1 MAMSSALYLPAI
13 QGQFGSWL
21 YYAALMRL
29 ADLQKRVRYAR
40 EIHDNPKLS
49 EMIQRSL
56 DDKTRAQDISD
67 YLIKTQDRF
76 FNSLVVGVHG
86 GHPQWHPFD
95 VEVRNNAHR
104 LSDIDDKDREALGY
118 LEFNGKENLF
128 ALDGQHRLAGIR
140 RALEK
145 NAEIGDDRVSV
156 LFVAHQTDAKGLRRT
171 RSLFVAINKKAVPV
185 AKRDII
191 ALDEVDLAAILTRRF
206 VDEQVLF
213 NQGQIDV
220 DRFTPSIPAQAP
232 ALTSIG
238 HFYDLIK
245 LVLGDIGA
253 RRGDDELK
261 LATRVRLP
269 DRTINRYADEVLDYL
284 ERLIALDSELDT
296 AMRSKSFGEL
306 IPAGRAAPKNR
317 LMFRPVGLT
326 IMMRLIASM
335 QWEHTL
341 AATFK
346 LVTKVPLELTK
357 APFKGVIWDDRRNRM
372 ITANASLALAL
383 LQYMLGE
390 RQADA
395 KLRERLAV
403 AQGVPGASVRLPARF
418 N

>member
-1 MAMSSALYLPAI
+1 MSSALYLPAI
-13 QGQFGSWL
+13 QGQFGSWV

-29 ADLQKRVRYAR
+29 ADLQERVRYAR

-49 EMIQRSL
+49 ELIQRSL

-76 FNSLVVGVHG
+76 FNSLVVGVYG

-95 VEVRNNAHR
+95 IEVRNHAHR
-104 LSDIDDKDREALGY
+104 LSDIDNRDREALGY
-118 LEFNGKENLF
+118 LEFNGRENLF
-128 ALDGQHRLAGIR
+128 ALDGQHRLAGIK

-156 LFVAHQTDAKGLRRT
+156 LFVAHQMDAKGLRRT

-185 AKRDII
+185 SKRDII

-206 VDEQVLF
+206 VDEQALF
-213 NQGQIDV
+213 NRGQVAI

-232 ALTSIG
+232 ALTTIG

-269 DRTINRYADEVLDYL
+269 DRVIKRYADDVLNYL
-284 ERLIALDSELDT
+284 ERLIALDPELNT
-296 AMRSKSFGEL
+296 AMRSKAFGEL
-306 IPAGRAAPKNR
+306 IPLGRSAPSHR

-335 QWEHTL
+335 QKEHTL
-341 AATFK
+341 AAAFK
-346 LVTKVPLELTK
+346 LVEKVPLELTK

-372 ITANASLALAL
+372 ITANSSLALAL

-390 RQADA
+390 RKADT
-395 KLRERLAV
+395 KLRERLAR
-403 AQGVPGASVRLPARF
+403 AQGVPAGSVRLPARF

>member
-1 MAMSSALYLPAI
+1 MAMNKGLYLPAI
-13 QGQFGSWL
+13 QGQFGSWV

-29 ADLQKRVRYAR
+29 ADLQARVRYAR

-67 YLIKTQDRF
+67 YLIKTNDRF

-95 VEVRNNAHR
+95 VAVRNNAHS
-104 LSDIDDKDREALGY
+104 LSDIDETDRDALGY
-118 LEFNGKENLF
+118 LEFSGSEHLF

-156 LFVAHQTDAKGLRRT
+156 LFVAHRTDAKGVRRT

-206 VDEQVLF
+206 VDEQSLF
-213 NQGQIDV
+213 NRGQIDI
-220 DRFTPSIPAQAP
+220 DRFTPSIPAQAR

-245 LVLGDIGA
+245 LVLNDIGA

-261 LATRVRLP
+261 RATRVRLP
-269 DRTINRYADEVLDYL
+269 DRMINRYASEVLDYL
-284 ERLIALDSELDT
+284 LRLIALDTELDE
-296 AMRSKSFGEL
+296 AMRSKTFGEL
-306 IPAGRAAPKNR
+306 IPSGRAAPKHR
-317 LMFRPVGLT
+317 LLFRPVGLT

-335 QWEHTL
+335 QKEHTL
-341 AATFK
+341 AAAFR
-346 LVTKVPLELTK
+346 LVKKVPLELTK
-357 APFKGVIWDDRRNRM
+357 PPFKGVIWDDRRNRM
-372 ITANASLALAL
+372 ITANATLVVAL

-390 RQADA
+390 RKADA

-403 AQGVPGASVRLPARF
+403 AQGVTVDSVRLPSRF
-418 N
+418 S

>member
-1 MAMSSALYLPAI
+1 MSSALYLPAI
-13 QGQFGSWL
+13 QGQFGSWV
-21 YYAALMRL
+21 YYATLMRL
-29 ADLQKRVRYAR
+29 ADLQERVRYAR

-104 LSDIDDKDREALGY
+104 LSDIDDTDRDALGY
-118 LEFNGKENLF
+118 LEFNGNENLF

-140 RALEK
+140 RALET

-156 LFVAHQTDAKGLRRT
+156 LFVAHRTDAKGVRRT

-206 VDEQVLF
+206 VDEQMLF
-213 NQGQIDV
+213 NRGQIDI

-245 LVLGDIGA
+245 LVLSDIGA

-261 LATRVRLP
+261 RATRVRLP
-269 DRTINRYADEVLDYL
+269 DRIINRYAGEVLDYL
-284 ERLIALDSELDT
+284 ERLIALDAELDR
-296 AMRSKSFGEL
+296 AMRSKTFRDL
-306 IPAGRAAPKNR
+306 IPAGRAAPKHR

-326 IMMRLIASM
+326 IIMRLIASM
-335 QWEHTL
+335 QKEHTL

-346 LVTKVPLELTK
+346 LVKKVPLELTK
-357 APFKGVIWDDRRNRM
+357 APFKGLIWDDRRNRM
-372 ITANASLALAL
+372 ITANATLALAL

-390 RQADA
+390 RKADA

-403 AQGVPGASVRLPARF
+403 AQGVAIGSVRLPARF